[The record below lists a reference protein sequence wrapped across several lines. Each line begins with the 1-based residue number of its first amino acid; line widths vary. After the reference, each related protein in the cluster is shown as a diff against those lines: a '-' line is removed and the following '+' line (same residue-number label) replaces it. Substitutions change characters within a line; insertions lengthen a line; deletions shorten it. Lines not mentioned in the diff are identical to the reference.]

1 MILNNDRKIKLT
13 DLMQD
18 QFQDLSIVRD
28 KPLIFNNER
37 GLLLIIQPVMYVE
50 HDLFLRAM
58 AKIIVRYY
66 EMFESLNFLNT
77 LNYKDKEEVNRLVS
91 KVSIF
96 TANKE
101 YSKFKKDSI
110 KFICRWAFVS
120 KVKRSIYF
128 KHNSRLCKKYLKT
141 VTPSEFIHILFLIF
155 VMNFDI
161 VKKNLIELMR
171 TIHIK
176 VTTDSS
182 MMTDMSSPG
191 ILKKAVV
198 MPKYSRNPLPE
209 STLNLLEQQS
219 KM

>member
-1 MILNNDRKIKLT
+1 MILDNNRKIKLT

-28 KPLIFNNER
+28 KPLIFDNER
-37 GLLLIIQPVMYVE
+37 GLLLIIQPVMYIE
-50 HDLFLRAM
+50 HDLFLKDM
-58 AKIIVRYY
+58 AKIIVKYY
-66 EMFESLNFLNT
+66 EIFESLNFLNT
-77 LNYKDKEEVNRLVS
+77 LNYKDKEEINKLVS

-96 TANKE
+96 TANKK
-101 YSKFKKDSI
+101 YSEFKKDTV
-110 KFICRWAFVS
+110 KFVS
-120 KVKRSIYF
+120 KWSFVSKIKRKVGL
-128 KHNSRLCKKYLKT
+128 KHKPRLCKKYLKT

-176 VTTDSS
+176 VTTDSNT
-182 MMTDMSSPG
+182 MMDMSSPG
-191 ILKKAVV
+191 ILKKVVV
-198 MPKYSRNPLPE
+198 MPKFSPNPLPE
-209 STLNLLEQQS
+209 STLSLLEQQS